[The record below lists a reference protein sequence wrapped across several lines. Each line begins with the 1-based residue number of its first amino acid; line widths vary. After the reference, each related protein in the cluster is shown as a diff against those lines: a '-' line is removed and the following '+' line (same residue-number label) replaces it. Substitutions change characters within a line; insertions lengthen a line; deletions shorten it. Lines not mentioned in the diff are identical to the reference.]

1 MRKSY
6 TNLSVR
12 AVPSVRPSR
21 LQVITRD
28 HVLEVVI
35 PLERTSAFDPRY
47 AVEHRFEDTSHVTFK
62 VETWLDR
69 FRVKSAAP
77 LPALQHETAKA

>member
-1 MRKSY
+1 M
-6 TNLSVR
+6 
-12 AVPSVRPSR
+12 RPSR

-28 HVLEVVI
+28 HVLEVFI
-35 PLERTSAFDPRY
+35 PLERKSAFDPRY
-47 AVEHRFEDTSHVTFK
+47 AVKYRREDTSHVTFK